1 MTVISTNM
9 EAQRAFLSAVT
20 FERQKSWKKV
30 FCFAVITLNNLVSEI
45 FYNISGHLLQYCNK
59 ALTSSLLPLVTQ
71 CSSVSLSVGSYH

>member
-45 FYNISGHLLQYCNK
+45 FYNISGHLLQY
-59 ALTSSLLPLVTQ
+59 
-71 CSSVSLSVGSYH
+71 